1 MALAAA
7 GEVGT
12 TCAGRGPRV
21 AAAAGVDLRRPGGE
35 GDDDLRLRRPADAG
49 AQQLLVEI
57 RQARGRRAGGRAGG
71 RSGGGA

>member
-1 MALAAA
+1 M
-7 GEVGT
+7 
-12 TCAGRGPRV
+12 
-21 AAAAGVDLRRPGGE
+21 AAAGVDLRRPGGE

-57 RQARGRRAGGRAGG
+57 RQARGRAGG